1 MGGRARPN
9 FLGTKE
15 SNGECLNGVER
26 DTADHF
32 SSNGPSEHLGAND
45 LQTNG
50 NQTDVFSDD
59 GISGSLF
66 RRNVYHAADV
76 SSDDGIMF
84 CRNAHRT
91 GVSGNLDVQ
100 AADTWE
106 VFGEDLSPVQ
116 FENGEFDSGQWSLLL
131 HARVK

>member
-1 MGGRARPN
+1 MG
-9 FLGTKE
+9 
-15 SNGECLNGVER
+15 R

-45 LQTNG
+45 LQTSG

-76 SSDDGIMF
+76 YSYDGIMF

-116 FENGEFDSGQWSLLL
+116 FENGEFDSVSMWSLLL